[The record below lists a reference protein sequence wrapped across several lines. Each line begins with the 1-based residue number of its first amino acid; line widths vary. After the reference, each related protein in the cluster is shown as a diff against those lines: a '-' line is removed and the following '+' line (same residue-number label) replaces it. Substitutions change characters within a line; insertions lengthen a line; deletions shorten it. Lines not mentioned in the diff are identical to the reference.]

1 MQCEQN
7 SHCQMDCN
15 SPNSCKNVVIM
26 ANFSQSLKVSCAYN
40 SCKNMIIYA
49 TNSSATSNQI
59 TINCYGISSCRNLAV
74 FASLAQSISIE
85 CTSDNA
91 CNGMAIH
98 ANGAQDISLLA
109 QSKSH
114 FYQNAAFQ
122 NGVISALNTQHL
134 FIHCLGQN
142 GKYAC
147 VQSKILI
154 ANQTQIE
161 CDGGNTCLTLEQSF
175 QTFFRFSHF

>member
-1 MQCEQN
+1 MGLVFIALLCFFIFSFPINGIGDKTMQCEQN

-15 SPNSCKNVVIM
+15 SPSSCKSMVIM

-49 TNSSATSNQI
+49 TNSSANSNQI

-74 FASLAQSISIE
+74 FASLARSISIE

-98 ANGAQDISLLA
+98 ANGA
-109 QSKSH
+109 
-114 FYQNAAFQ
+114 
-122 NGVISALNTQHL
+122 
-134 FIHCLGQN
+134 
-142 GKYAC
+142 
-147 VQSKILI
+147 
-154 ANQTQIE
+154 
-161 CDGGNTCLTLEQSF
+161 
-175 QTFFRFSHF
+175 